1 MNKFDFYFTFIF
13 ASAVVAIQSHRHQD
27 EPDLPLPH
35 IIIVGATG
43 VGKSS
48 LANVFIGEDP
58 TCDDCTF
65 PVCSGA
71 DTCTTETSY
80 AVKPW
85 LGLGQVSVFICSIPA
100 FNRFKISFILI

>member
-1 MNKFDFYFTFIF
+1 MNKLDLFLSLIF

-58 TCDDCTF
+58 TCNNCTF
-65 PVCSGA
+65 PVCSDA

-85 LGLGQVSVFICSIPA
+85 LGLAQVSVFIGSIPV
-100 FNRFKISFILI
+100 FNSFKISFILI